1 MLDKLTFYYHYIV
14 ASTWQVKIFP
24 QFLFKLQ
31 AKFIK
36 EKQEG
41 YAFHTRG
48 SSHYQ
53 VQEIIWKKKKKKKN
67 RNNGKQPERK
77 TEKEFITTT

>member
-1 MLDKLTFYYHYIV
+1 
-14 ASTWQVKIFP
+14 
-24 QFLFKLQ
+24 
-31 AKFIK
+31 
-36 EKQEG
+36 
-41 YAFHTRG
+41 
-48 SSHYQ
+48 